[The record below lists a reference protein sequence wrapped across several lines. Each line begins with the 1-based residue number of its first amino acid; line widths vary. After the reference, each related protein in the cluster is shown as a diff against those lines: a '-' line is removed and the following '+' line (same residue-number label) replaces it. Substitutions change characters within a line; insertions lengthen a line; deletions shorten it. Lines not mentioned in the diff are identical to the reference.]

1 MNQPNIYYEYY
12 ILQDFFAS
20 FIYNI
25 EITFFFYLL
34 QCFLFQVTDNTSIQ
48 ILRASRYDSCS
59 VQT

>member
-1 MNQPNIYYEYY
+1 MNQLNIYYEYY

-25 EITFFFYLL
+25 EITFFFNLL
-34 QCFLFQVTDNTSIQ
+34 QCFLFQVPDNTSIQ
-48 ILRASRYDSCS
+48 VLRASRYDFCS